1 MSASRCLRRA
11 FACASASMRAHGS
24 RAASASS
31 RIAAD
36 ATAVVTTSSAL
47 CARANASLGA
57 SARRMRA
64 MYSTMSTTTA
74 ERTRNVAVI
83 AHVDHGKT
91 TLMDALMKRAS
102 GGASSDE
109 RAMDS
114 RSLEKERGITIS
126 AKYTSLHFELE
137 GSGGYVVNAV
147 DTPGHADFGG
157 EVERALDMVDGCLLL
172 IDPSEGVM
180 AQTKFVLRKA
190 LKKGLKPI
198 VVFNKV
204 DRDGVTEASC
214 AKVETE
220 VFDLMAA
227 LGANDEQL
235 DFPVAY
241 ASARAGAASS
251 ISVNDAQRQIIE
263 NRASVD
269 AILRLVCDRVPPPS
283 GDANEPFSMLVSM
296 IDRDPFLGRVVTGRV
311 VNGSLK
317 VGDRINALKLADG
330 SVRETAR
337 VQKIFTSKSLSRVEI
352 DRCVSGDIVTIAGFS
367 GATVTDT
374 LCDVSVVDPLA
385 STPIDPPTLRMM
397 FSVNDSSLAGK
408 EGKQLTERQIEERLR
423 AEAETDVAL
432 RVEPQAGRGIEVQ
445 GRGELHLGVLIET
458 MRREGFELS
467 VSPPTVIYATD
478 EDGRKTEP
486 LEELILEVDAND
498 VGTVIE
504 AVTHRKGELSDM
516 EPNAGEEGRTRLVFV
531 APSRG
536 LIGFRQD
543 FINATRG
550 TGLMQR
556 AFHSYGAA
564 RGKMDKVRKGMLIST
579 TSGVTTT
586 YALGALEPR
595 GTLFVGPAE
604 EVYEGMIIGEHSREN
619 NLEVNPT
626 KEKKLTNVRADG
638 KDDTVRLT
646 PPKAINL
653 EEAIGYVAED
663 ELIEVTPKVI
673 RLRKAETSSSM
684 RRRNSRHAS
693 A

>member
-1 MSASRCLRRA
+1 M
-11 FACASASMRAHGS
+11 
-24 RAASASS
+24 
-31 RIAAD
+31 
-36 ATAVVTTSSAL
+36 
-47 CARANASLGA
+47 
-57 SARRMRA
+57 
-64 MYSTMSTTTA
+64 
-74 ERTRNVAVI
+74 
-83 AHVDHGKT
+83 
-91 TLMDALMKRAS
+91 
-102 GGASSDE
+102 
-109 RAMDS
+109 
-114 RSLEKERGITIS
+114 
-126 AKYTSLHFELE
+126 
-137 GSGGYVVNAV
+137 
-147 DTPGHADFGG
+147 
-157 EVERALDMVDGCLLL
+157 
-172 IDPSEGVM
+172 
-180 AQTKFVLRKA
+180 
-190 LKKGLKPI
+190 
-198 VVFNKV
+198 
-204 DRDGVTEASC
+204 
-214 AKVETE
+214 
-220 VFDLMAA
+220 
-227 LGANDEQL
+227 
-235 DFPVAY
+235 
-241 ASARAGAASS
+241 
-251 ISVNDAQRQIIE
+251 
-263 NRASVD
+263 
-269 AILRLVCDRVPPPS
+269 
-283 GDANEPFSMLVSM
+283 
-296 IDRDPFLGRVVTGRV
+296 
-311 VNGSLK
+311 
-317 VGDRINALKLADG
+317 
-330 SVRETAR
+330 
-337 VQKIFTSKSLSRVEI
+337 
-352 DRCVSGDIVTIAGFS
+352 
-367 GATVTDT
+367 
-374 LCDVSVVDPLA
+374 
-385 STPIDPPTLRMM
+385 
-397 FSVNDSSLAGK
+397 
-408 EGKQLTERQIEERLR
+408 
-423 AEAETDVAL
+423 
-432 RVEPQAGRGIEVQ
+432 
-445 GRGELHLGVLIET
+445 LIET
-458 MRREGFELS
+458 MRREGFEFS
-467 VSPPTVIYATD
+467 VSPPTVIYSTD

-486 LEELILEVDAND
+486 LEELILEMDAND

-504 AVTHRKGELSDM
+504 AVTHRKCELSDM